1 MKSLRVLTLFVLV
14 CCTSSRQVAV
24 TVKHLGLRQLGKYS
38 GVDADGIAY
47 EKTYYVSNYLKMT
60 PPQARSFC
68 KSYGPNMDLV
78 TFDSRSEFLVVR
90 TKFEPEV
97 RDLSIF
103 VIIGGFAY
111 TNPDG
116 KTEYHWIT
124 TGSKLFSDLDV
135 PNDQKCLGIRKE
147 NRNDPVAFSPISC
160 DESLKFLCQEIDI
173 HYAN

>member
-1 MKSLRVLTLFVLV
+1 MKSLTVLLLFVLV
-14 CCTSSRQVAV
+14 CFTSSRPPV

-38 GVDADGIAY
+38 GQNDDGIAY

-111 TNPDG
+111 TNPNG

-124 TGSKLFSDLDV
+124 TGLKLFSAMDV
-135 PNDQKCLGIRKE
+135 PSDQKCLGIRKD
-147 NRNDPVAFSPISC
+147 RNDPVAFAPISC

-173 HYAN
+173 QYAN